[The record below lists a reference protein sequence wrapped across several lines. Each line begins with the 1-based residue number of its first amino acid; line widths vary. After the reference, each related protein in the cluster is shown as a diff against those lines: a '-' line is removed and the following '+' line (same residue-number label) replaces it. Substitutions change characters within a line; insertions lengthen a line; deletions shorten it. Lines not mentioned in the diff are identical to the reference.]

1 MNPIY
6 ALFIPNTRQ
15 SPKWQF
21 QCLRWNYKTAIP
33 QYTPRQ
39 KRIDLLLPLCLVND
53 RDVDLALVV
62 ENCGNGN
69 CLGHTVLPL
78 DWAYN
83 NARLVC
89 RPDSDWLTPTVVTT
103 IDENDEIDEV

>member
-1 MNPIY
+1 
-6 ALFIPNTRQ
+6 
-15 SPKWQF
+15 
-21 QCLRWNYKTAIP
+21 
-33 QYTPRQ
+33 
-39 KRIDLLLPLCLVND
+39 LPLCLVND